1 MKRMDF
7 PIVGSL
13 HQNIVT
19 KINASRTINMYEAH
33 STEGKKPTYL
43 HPTPGK
49 LAVGTFSDGN
59 TGRASFVFKEFT
71 YFVQGDTI
79 YRMDNTLVLNV
90 IAANFFTT
98 LTGHVG
104 IAANENEII
113 FVDGFKAY
121 LFNTTT
127 ATGSDVTA
135 TLPPGPLASAF
146 LPLDVDFMDG
156 SFILE
161 SKNPAFRNRFYVSD
175 LNSGASWPVLN
186 FALINSRPTILNGL
200 AVLKRRIFFFGLV
213 KSEIWYDAGDAD
225 FRFRR
230 DNNLLLEHGV
240 AAIDTISQAFDRLFY
255 LSNDIDGVGSIMMIA
270 GGITPI
276 AISTTAMDEQI
287 QYFAHPEDATGFAY
301 KINGQIFYQINFTQ
315 DDHTFVFNA
324 SLSDPEKGILHWHE
338 LEMANTALPLDN
350 PLRDTEGNHRDIA
363 NTHAFFDNKHFITT
377 YLDDKLYE
385 VSNLFLTNNN
395 ERIKRTRI
403 CRVTS
408 VPTYNRT
415 SYGRLQVDMLQGVG
429 AINQKAFL
437 NPLPIPTYLELA
449 NASDVDP
456 IIYLSVSEDGG
467 ITYDSLGSTSFGKAG
482 DRLIRVLWGDL
493 GTYRDAIYKWEMY
506 NAVPTY
512 ILGAAVDMEVQ
523 NE

>member
-7 PIVGSL
+7 PIVGSM

-33 STEGKKPTYL
+33 ATEGKKTTYL

-49 LAVGTFSDGN
+49 LEVGDFADSN
-59 TGRASFVFKEFT
+59 AGRASFVFNDFT
-71 YFVQGDTI
+71 YFVHGDTI
-79 YRMDNTLVLNV
+79 YRMDSSLVINV
-90 IAANFFTT
+90 VAANFFGTF
-98 LTGHVG
+98 TGHVG
-104 IAANENEII
+104 IAANEDQII
-113 FVDGFKAY
+113 FVDGAKAY
-121 LFNTTT
+121 LFTVST
-127 ATGSDVTA
+127 ATGADITG
-135 TLPPGPLASAF
+135 TLPPPPSGTF
-146 LPLDVDFMDG
+146 MPLDVDFMDG

-161 SKNPAFRNRFYVSD
+161 SKNTAFRNRFYVSA
-175 LNSGASWPVLN
+175 LNNGASWPVLD

-200 AVLKRRIFFFGLV
+200 AVLKRTIFFFGLV
-213 KSEIWYDAGDAD
+213 KSELWYDAGDAA

-230 DNNLLLEHGV
+230 NNNLLLEHGV
-240 AAIDTISQAFDRLFY
+240 AAIGTISQAFDRLFY
-255 LSNDIDGVGSIMMIA
+255 LSNDIDGVGSVMMIA

-276 AISTTAMDEQI
+276 PISTPEMDEQI
-287 QYFAHPEDATGFAY
+287 QYFSHPEDAEGFAY
-301 KINGQIFYQINFTQ
+301 KINGQVFYQLNFTT

-324 SLSDPEKGILHWHE
+324 SLSEPDKGILLWHE
-338 LEMANTALPLDN
+338 LEMANTASTPH
-350 PLRDTEGNHRDIA
+350 DTEGNHRDIA
-363 NTHAFFDNKHFITT
+363 NTHAFFDNKHFVTA
-377 YLDDKLYE
+377 YNDSKLYE
-385 VSNLFLTNNN
+385 VSNLYLTNNG

-408 VPTYNRT
+408 VPTYDRI
-415 SYGRLQVDMLQGVG
+415 SYGRLQVDMLQGIG
-429 AINQKAFL
+429 AINQKAHL
-437 NPLPIPTYLELA
+437 NPSPLPSYLDLA
-449 NASDVDP
+449 NASDVNP

-467 ITYDSLGSTSFGKAG
+467 VTYDSLGSASVGRAG
-482 DRLIRVLWGDL
+482 DRLQRVLWFDI

>member
-7 PIVGSL
+7 PIVGSMY
-13 HQNIVT
+13 QNIVT

-33 STEGKKPTYL
+33 ATEGKKSTYL

-49 LAVGTFSDGN
+49 LAVGNFNDSN
-59 TGRASFVFKEFT
+59 KGRASFVFKGFT
-71 YFVQGDTI
+71 YFVHGDTI
-79 YRMDNTLVLNV
+79 YRMDNSLVINV
-90 IAANFFTT
+90 IQANFFTT
-98 LTGHVG
+98 FTGHVG

-113 FVDGFKAY
+113 FVDGIKCY

-127 ATGSDVTA
+127 STGADNTG
-135 TLPPGPLASAF
+135 TLPPGPSASAF

-161 SKNPAFRNRFYVSD
+161 SNNAAYRNRFYVSA
-175 LNSGASWPVLN
+175 LNNGAVWNILD
-186 FALINSRPTILNGL
+186 FALINSRPTELNGL

-240 AAIDTISQAFDRLFY
+240 AAIDSIYQAFDRLFY
-255 LSNDIDGVGSIMMIA
+255 LSNDIDGVGSVMMIA
-270 GGITPI
+270 GGITPV
-276 AISTTAMDEQI
+276 AISTPEMDEQI
-287 QYFAHPEDATGFAY
+287 QYFSHPEDAIGFAY
-301 KINGQIFYQINFTQ
+301 KINGQVFYQLNFTQ

-324 SLSDPEKGILHWHE
+324 SLSDPSKGILLWHE
-338 LEMANTALPLDN
+338 LEMANSAI
-350 PLRDTEGNHRDIA
+350 DTEGNHRDIA
-363 NTHAFFDNKHFITT
+363 NTHAFFDNKHFITS
-377 YLDDKLYE
+377 YSDSKLYE
-385 VSNLFLTNNN
+385 VSNLFLTNNG

-408 VPTYNRT
+408 VPTYDRIT
-415 SYGRLQVDMLQGVG
+415 YGRMQVDMLQGVG
-429 AINQKAFL
+429 ASNTKTVL
-437 NPLPIPTYLELA
+437 PPNPPYLDLA
-449 NASDVDP
+449 NASDVNP

-467 ITYDSLGSTSFGKAG
+467 VTYDSLGSAEVGRAG
-482 DRLIRVLWGDL
+482 DRLCRVLWFTI